1 MCPAFAP
8 SPANLAAVGLQT
20 KARSIHLMRS
30 RSAFVVLI
38 AWLACWPVLA
48 DARETLDATLSARA
62 LTAPSGHSRVI
73 ITTTDVEAAAKAVLA
88 SGGIP
93 GRRLPGVGAQVA
105 LVPNAALRA
114 LAAHPAVQAVRLDRA
129 VSGSMVRTANTV
141 GASWVREQLGFDG
154 SGVGVAVIDSGVADW
169 HDDLSASTVVQFV
182 DFVTDLP
189 LAHDDYGH
197 GTHVA
202 GTIAGNGFDSG
213 GARRGVAPGARL
225 VVLKVLDE
233 TGDGH
238 ISNVIAAIDYAIQNR
253 ARFNIRIINLS
264 VSSGVYE
271 SYLTDPLTQA
281 AKRAVDA
288 GIVVVT
294 AAGNLGRSS
303 RGRPQFGGVTSPGNA
318 PWVLTVGASNHQG
331 TVGRSDDTVAPFSS
345 RGPTHIDRAMK
356 PDVLAPGVAIESL
369 AAAGSTLFDINPDA
383 RIRGT
388 IDTAYAP
395 YLSLSGTSMAAP
407 IVTGTIALMLEA
419 NPALTPNLVKGIL
432 HYTAERRPRVDLAIQ
447 GAGMVNARGAVQLAV
462 ALARGDAGPAD
473 PTRWARH
480 IIWGSSRVTGG
491 MITADGTAWKQSVT
505 WGAAATPEG
514 GEISW
519 GRTTESDATW
529 GTQGAPGDLTA
540 EYPTDTLTWSD
551 LAPVDLAWASTSRP
565 DRPAPPVMPAALL
578 DRRWPWL
585 LAVR

>member
-1 MCPAFAP
+1 MVPVTPAAMALHNP
-8 SPANLAAVGLQT
+8 
-20 KARSIHLMRS
+20 ARSTKLMRS
-30 RSAFVVLI
+30 RLAFVVVI
-38 AWLACWPVLA
+38 AWMASWPVRA
-48 DARETLDATLSARA
+48 DARQQLDATLQQRA
-62 LTAPSGHSRVI
+62 TYAPSGQSRVI
-73 ITTTDVEAAAKAVLA
+73 VTSRDAEATSNAVLA

-93 GRRLPGVGAQVA
+93 GRRLPALGAQVA
-105 LVPNAALRA
+105 LVPNAALRT
-114 LAAHPAVQAVRLDRA
+114 LAAHPSVEAVRLDRA
-129 VSGSMVRTANTV
+129 VSGSMVRTAATV

-154 SGVGVAVIDSGVADW
+154 SGVGVAVIDSGVTDW
-169 HDDLSASTVVQFV
+169 HDDLSSNTLVHFV

-202 GTIAGNGFDSG
+202 GTIAGNGFDSS

-238 ISNVIAAIDYAIQNR
+238 ISNVIAAIDYAIQQR
-253 ARFNIRIINLS
+253 ARFNIRVINLS

-271 SYLTDPLTQA
+271 SYLTDPLTLA

-294 AAGNLGRSS
+294 AAGNLGRTS

-331 TVGRSDDTVAPFSS
+331 TVVRSDDTVAPFSS
-345 RGPTHIDRAMK
+345 RGPTHIDRGLK

-369 AAAGSTLFDINPDA
+369 AAPGSTLYDVHADA

-388 IDTAYAP
+388 IDTAHAP
-395 YLSLSGTSMAAP
+395 YISLTGTSMAAP
-407 IVTGTIALMLEA
+407 IVAGTIALMLEA
-419 NPALTPNLVKGIL
+419 NPALTPNLVKAIL
-432 HYTAERRPRVDLAIQ
+432 HYTAERRPRVEVAIQ
-447 GAGMVNARGAVQLAV
+447 GAGLVNARGAVQLAV

-473 PTRWARH
+473 PARWARH
-480 IIWGSSRVTGG
+480 IIWGNSRVTGG
-491 MITADGTAWKQSVT
+491 VITADGTAWRQGVT
-505 WGAAATPEG
+505 WGAATTPDGAEV
-514 GEISW
+514 SW
-519 GRTTESDATW
+519 GRTTESDTTW
-529 GTQGAPGDLTA
+529 GMQSSPADVPSD
-540 EYPTDTLTWSD
+540 YPADSLSWSE
-551 LAPVDLAWASTSRP
+551 LAPSDLAWASTAAGKT
-565 DRPAPPVMPAALL
+565 APPVDVPPALF
-578 DRRWPWL
+578 DRRWLWL